1 MAAHGYALNAT
12 SINEEVL
19 EEVEDPV
26 AKAKRAEV
34 VVLLPHGLSVSEMKT
49 RNILKRSENWV
60 GG

>member
-34 VVLLPHGLSVSEMKT
+34 VVLLLHGLSVSEMKT